1 MAKKEEQKKTDA
13 DKLLEKANSKIGCS
27 YEFGGTGPNSF
38 DCSGF
43 VQWCHAQ
50 IKYTL
55 PRTSSEQFA
64 QGSAATGKKGDLV
77 FFKKNGKI
85 NHVGICDGE
94 GNMINAQNSGVK
106 KVKISSVKPDWGMGD
121 NCGYKRFIN

>member
-1 MAKKEEQKKTDA
+1 MSTEEKSNA
-13 DKLLEKANSKIGCS
+13 DKLLDKAKEKIGCA
-27 YEFGGTGPNSF
+27 YEYGATGPDKF

-50 IKYTL
+50 ISITV
-55 PRTSSEQFA
+55 PRTSSEQYDK
-64 QGSAATGKKGDLV
+64 GSNANGEKGSLV

-85 NHVGICDGE
+85 NHVGICDGN

-106 KVKISSVKPDWGMGD
+106 SVKISAVKPNWGMGD
-121 NCGYKRFIN
+121 NCGYKTFI